1 MVKQLRVLIG
11 MQIEYQPIKSLC
23 VVNKADG
30 NKNNLRVLIGMQ
42 IEYQPIKSLS
52 VVNKADGKTIESID
66 WHADWISTN

>member
-30 NKNNLRVLIGMQ
+30 
-42 IEYQPIKSLS
+42 
-52 VVNKADGKTIESID
+52 KTIESID
-66 WHADWISTN
+66 WHADWISTNQITHFIMEKEKAETGLKIGHCKHCI